1 METSFISEHSLEYM
15 IAPQI
20 SAVLKH
26 KFSKVIPIYY
36 WSTREG
42 SSISSKIHTE
52 QKLQIMAVFPR
63 RPKLEKNNTE
73 LIYGKINDSII
84 EFSGVAK
91 SFGIP
96 TIFCFPVIT
105 SFFDI
110 DGDSILISMSVL
122 TYDPL
127 DIHFCVNKGTKKINF
142 YDNQENRI
150 EILNANSIIE
160 LAANAKE
167 YCWNESITKMN
178 ELRNASR
185 RSRND
190 YDRIWFVWMSQY
202 KPIYFLLFK

>member
-20 SAVLKH
+20 GAVLKC

-42 SSISSKIHTE
+42 SSISSKIHAN
-52 QKLQIMAVFPR
+52 QKLRIMSVFPR

-105 SFFDI
+105 SLFDI
-110 DGDSILISMSVL
+110 DSESILISMSVL
-122 TYDPL
+122 NYDPL
-127 DIHFCVNKGTKKINF
+127 DIYFCVNKETKKVNF
-142 YDNQENRI
+142 YDSQENRI

-160 LAANAKE
+160 LAANAQE
-167 YCWNESITKMN
+167 YYWNESITKMN
-178 ELRNASR
+178 ELRNPYR
-185 RSRND
+185 RSKND

-202 KPIYFLLFK
+202 KPIYFLLFQ